1 MSSHLAPPGAPGT
14 ARPVALV
21 TGAAQGIGW
30 ACARAL
36 AAQDWSVAL
45 LDLDGAVATQRAAEL
60 GPEHLGLACDVTQA
74 EAVEAA
80 VQAALARFGRL
91 DGLVN
96 NAGIGDQTGPTV
108 AQSAAAFDRV
118 LAVHLRGSFLMSQ
131 ALGRHWLAKPASA
144 SASTNPGRGQRGAI
158 VNLASI
164 ASLGGL
170 PTRNAYS
177 AAKAGVL
184 GLTRALA
191 CEWARAGI
199 RVNAVAPGYVQTA
212 LVAELARQGALDAAA
227 IAQRT
232 PLGRLAEPAE
242 VAAVIAFLLS
252 PQASYVTGAVL
263 PVDGGWS
270 AFGAPD
276 NTLPPLS
283 LTP

>member
-199 RVNAVAPGYVQTA
+199 RVNAVAPGTIA
-212 LVAELARQGALDAAA
+212 TELA
-227 IAQRT
+227 AQSVLTSDEARRRIMSRT
-232 PLGRLAEPAE
+232 PLKRLGTPDEMADV
-242 VAAVIAFLLS
+242 VAWLASDAS
-252 PQASYVTGAVL
+252 SYVTGEIVVA
-263 PVDGGWS
+263 DGGRM
-270 AFGAPD
+270 
-276 NTLPPLS
+276 TLNY
-283 LTP
+283 TVAA

>member
-14 ARPVALV
+14 ARPVALI

-30 ACARAL
+30 ACAQAL
-36 AAQDWSVAL
+36 AVQGWAVAL
-45 LDLDGAVATQRAAEL
+45 LDLDGTRARQRAAEL

-74 EAVEAA
+74 EPVEAA
-80 VQAALARFGRL
+80 VQAAAAHFGRL
-91 DGLVN
+91 DALVN

-108 AQSAAAFDRV
+108 AQSAEAFDRV

-131 ALGRHWLAKPASA
+131 ALGRHWLQQPLVV
-144 SASTNPGRGQRGAI
+144 GRARGAI

-199 RVNAVAPGYVQTA
+199 RVNAVAPGYVQTS
-212 LVAELARQGALDAAA
+212 LVAELARQGALDTAA

-232 PLGRLAEPAE
+232 PLGRLADPAE

-252 PQASYVTGAVL
+252 PQASYVTGAVW

-276 NTLPPLS
+276 NTLPALS
-283 LTP
+283 L

>member
-1 MSSHLAPPGAPGT
+1 MSSQPAPTGAPVA
-14 ARPVALV
+14 ARPVALI

-30 ACARAL
+30 ACAQAL
-36 AAQDWSVAL
+36 AAQGWSVAL
-45 LDLDGAVATQRAAEL
+45 LDLDGASAAQRAAEL

-108 AQSAAAFDRV
+108 AQNATAFDRV

-131 ALGRHWLAKPASA
+131 ALGRHWLEQPASA
-144 SASTNPGRGQRGAI
+144 SPGRGQRGAI

-212 LVAELARQGALDAAA
+212 LVGELARQGALDVAA

-276 NTLPPLS
+276 STLPPLT
-283 LTP
+283 L

>member
-14 ARPVALV
+14 ARPVALI

-30 ACARAL
+30 ACAQAL
-36 AAQDWSVAL
+36 AVQGWAVAL
-45 LDLDGAVATQRAAEL
+45 LDLDGTRARQRAAEL

-74 EAVEAA
+74 EPVEAA
-80 VQAALARFGRL
+80 VQAAAAHFGRL

-108 AQSAAAFDRV
+108 AQSAEAFDRV

-131 ALGRHWLAKPASA
+131 ALGRHWLQQPLVV
-144 SASTNPGRGQRGAI
+144 GRARGAI

-199 RVNAVAPGYVQTA
+199 RVNAVAPGYVQTS
-212 LVAELARQGALDAAA
+212 LVAELARQGALDTAA

-232 PLGRLAEPAE
+232 PLGRLADPAE

-252 PQASYVTGAVL
+252 PQASYVTGAVW

-276 NTLPPLS
+276 NTLPALS
-283 LTP
+283 L